1 MSCKKPLF
9 VSVIDTFIFSLL
21 DLLVLKV
28 PNTFFVLLRLDYRK
42 EWDKDFQ
49 NYLKN
54 LDKIK
59 PVILCGDL
67 NVAHKEIG
75 EDDFEK
81 QNGLLNHDASI
92 FILIKLC
99 GNTT

>member
-1 MSCKKPLF
+1 MSCEKPLS
-9 VSVIDTFIFSLL
+9 VSVTDTFIFSLL

-28 PNTFFVLLRLDYRK
+28 PYLLFVLLRLDYRK

-49 NYLKN
+49 NYLKK
-54 LDKIK
+54 LDKSK

-81 QNGLLNHDASI
+81 QNGLLNHDANI
-92 FILIKLC
+92 FMFFQ
-99 GNTT
+99 T

>member
-1 MSCKKPLF
+1 MCIKPLF

-28 PNTFFVLLRLDYRK
+28 PYTFFVLLRLDYRK

-81 QNGLLNHDASI
+81 QMV
-92 FILIKLC
+92 F
-99 GNTT
+99 